1 MVELVRDLAVDPME
15 TPGEDNPFRQ
25 VLINTHAPG
34 VVQLTDRDDLLFA
47 DTSAYKLADGRTT
60 RRLRLRPLEGTWR
73 AANTQDFVTKAD
85 ILPYLQTPPGAQLSI
100 DGNAA

>member
-1 MVELVRDLAVDPME
+1 ME